1 MEEAFRKKEKV
12 PGEFQVIV
20 QGGLVWH
27 VICRLVA
34 AKMEKSMENYLLA
47 IHSSGNRGK
56 WRDKK

>member
-1 MEEAFRKKEKV
+1 MGEAFREKERV

-20 QGGLVWH
+20 QGGLVWQ

-34 AKMEKSMENYLLA
+34 AKVEKSMGNYLLA
-47 IHSSGNRGK
+47 IHNSGNRGK